1 MRSAKYLMR
10 YPAIILSFI
19 VLWVTG
25 CDRSPVV
32 QSEPPK
38 KVSDTAFKILKVAV
52 FRDGK
57 VEIDGSALSIE
68 DAAQRIGAAAGS
80 ETSVFYYREAGAEE
94 PHPNASKI
102 IAAVVEAKLPIS
114 LSSEP
119 DFSTYVD
126 ENGAIK
132 QREK

>member
-1 MRSAKYLMR
+1 MG
-10 YPAIILSFI
+10 YPAIVLSFI
-19 VLWVTG
+19 IICVTG

-38 KVSDTAFKILKVAV
+38 KVSNTASKILKVAV
-52 FRDGK
+52 YRDGK
-57 VEIDGSALSIE
+57 VVIDGAALSIE
-68 DAAQRIGAAAGS
+68 DAARHIGAAADS
-80 ETSVFYYREAGAEE
+80 ETSIFYYREAGEEE

-126 ENGAIK
+126 ENGTIK
-132 QREK
+132 QRE